1 MLFIT
6 GGMVRVRWRLRDFFP
21 GERVKAVKL
30 PSHSTLQLIAR
41 VAVLILALALW
52 VLCIWLLMEITTQL
66 LDTLRFI
73 VDLGAM
79 Y

>member
-1 MLFIT
+1 M
-6 GGMVRVRWRLRDFFP
+6 GFFL

-30 PSHSTLQLIAR
+30 PRSTTLEMLAR
-41 VAVLILALALW
+41 VVILILAIALW
-52 VLCIWLLMEITTQL
+52 VLCIWLLMEVTMQL

>member
-1 MLFIT
+1 M
-6 GGMVRVRWRLRDFFP
+6 
-21 GERVKAVKL
+21 KL
-30 PSHSTLQLIAR
+30 PSHSTLQLVAR

>member
-1 MLFIT
+1 M
-6 GGMVRVRWRLRDFFP
+6 R
-21 GERVKAVKL
+21 L
-30 PSHSTLQLIAR
+30 PSSSTRHAAFLF
-41 VAVLILALALW
+41 AVLILAIALW
-52 VLCIWLLMEITTQL
+52 VLCIWLLMMVTVQL